1 MISLL
6 IKVACFVKKYL
17 MFEIS
22 QVAVAC
28 FVKKYLMFEITQVAD
43 LNWQVH
49 GGNCTPFSNDS
60 LTVLYLKPGLAILSM
75 SSLRKNGYKHTVY
88 MVSISQKMF
97 VPGEMYEPKV
107 H

>member
-1 MISLL
+1 
-6 IKVACFVKKYL
+6 

-49 GGNCTPFSNDS
+49 GGNCTDP
-60 LTVLYLKPGLAILSM
+60 
-75 SSLRKNGYKHTVY
+75 SSSV
-88 MVSISQKMF
+88 I
-97 VPGEMYEPKV
+97 VP
-107 H
+107 